1 MLAALSALLFLSG
14 ASYDSRASPRLRAI
28 AGPGAVAAG
37 PRASASTVA
46 RAAPT
51 STSTFT
57 LHNLART
64 AALPTL
70 LLTSD
75 VAVAASITSPSE
87 TPEWVKTLQQFQ
99 DSHAFILGILSAIV
113 VRVAINEV
121 RARIEKPVLDKVTE
135 KTREQLT
142 PNTQQVPPGAWVQ
155 LAGCIALDLV
165 GDASELIPFLGE
177 FTDVAYAPLEAGL
190 IFALFKSPLLGGI
203 GFLEEILPFTDVIP
217 TFCIGWC
224 LQNLWPTTPMAQ
236 GLGIASKG

>member
-1 MLAALSALLFLSG
+1 MLLRRGLGHRRRPSPALHPH
-14 ASYDSRASPRLRAI
+14 PR
-28 AGPGAVAAG
+28 
-37 PRASASTVA
+37 
-46 RAAPT
+46 
-51 STSTFT
+51 TSTFT

-64 AALPTL
+64 AAPPTL

-142 PNTQQVPPGAWVQ
+142 PNTQQVPPGAWV
-155 LAGCIALDLV
+155 G
-165 GDASELIPFLGE
+165 S
-177 FTDVAYAPLEAGL
+177 TRGL
-190 IFALFKSPLLGGI
+190 HRIRSGGR
-203 GFLEEILPFTDVIP
+203 
-217 TFCIGWC
+217 CIGVDTVPW
-224 LQNLWPTTPMAQ
+224 
-236 GLGIASKG
+236 